1 MLHEAVTLTASERGG
16 VAVSADAVAQ
26 IVRSAALESYGVV
39 GLAGGDR
46 WSWLLPWRGRSRA
59 IDVEAG
65 EDGLAVELRVVVEHG
80 LKLAEVAAA
89 VRSRIEY
96 ELDRML
102 GVPIAHVVV
111 HIERVRAR

>member
-1 MLHEAVTLTASERGG
+1 VQREAVTLTTSERGG
-16 VAVSADAVAQ
+16 VAVSIDAIAQ

-39 GLAGGDR
+39 GLAGGGR
-46 WSWLLPWRGRSRA
+46 WSWLLPWRA
-59 IDVEAG
+59 QPNAVDVRAG
-65 EDGLAVELRVVVEHG
+65 EDGLAVELHVVVEHG

-102 GVPIAHVVV
+102 GVPIAHLDV
-111 HIERVRAR
+111 HIEKVRSH